1 MKFAPVIYLIGMLL
15 CILSLFMLVP
25 AIVDWFY
32 GSNDWPAFI
41 ASSLV
46 TVFFGGACYLSARG
60 SATEHLELRQAFLLT
75 NSAWLSIALFGSLP
89 FLFSEINMSFVDAI
103 FESTSGITTTG
114 STVIVNLE
122 QTSHGILI
130 WRALLQWLGGVGIIV
145 MALAI
150 LPMLSIGGMQLFKTE
165 SYETP
170 DKVVPKAAGFAKG
183 ISIVYITL
191 TIACAVMLWGAGMPV
206 FDSIA
211 HAMTTIATGGY
222 STKSSSL
229 AAFNS
234 SSIELIIIFGM
245 IVGSLPFVHY
255 LSISKNGWKN
265 LIKDDQ
271 VKLFL
276 TLVMFVIFIISIYL
290 SLQNIPYLEALRL
303 ASFNVVS
310 IITGTG
316 FGTSDF
322 NSWGGFA
329 TTLLLIL
336 MFVGGCAG
344 STTCGLRMARI
355 QVLFANAKS
364 QISKL
369 IRPHAIVVSYYNQK
383 PIPENV
389 TESVMGFFFL
399 YILSFAILAC
409 ILGGLGLDLITAIS
423 GAASA
428 IGNVGPGLGDIIG
441 PAGSYKTIPDIGK
454 LFLCAGMILGR
465 LEIFAILVMFSP
477 LFWKN

>member
-1 MKFAPVIYLIGMLL
+1 MKFSPIIYLIGMLL
-15 CILSLFMLVP
+15 CILSLFMMIP
-25 AIVDWFY
+25 AFVDWLY
-32 GSNDWPAFI
+32 GNNDWPAFVG
-41 ASSLV
+41 ASLLTLFV
-46 TVFFGGACYLSARG
+46 GAILYLSNRD
-60 SATEHLELRQAFLLT
+60 STTEHLELRQAFLLT
-75 NSAWLSIALFGSLP
+75 NSAWISIALFGSLP
-89 FLFSEINMSFVDAI
+89 FLLSEIDMSFTDAI

-114 STVIVNLE
+114 ATVINNLE
-122 QTSHGILI
+122 ATSHGILI

-145 MALAI
+145 MALAV

-170 DKVVPKAAGFAKG
+170 DKVVPKAASFAAG

-191 TIACAVMLWGAGMPV
+191 TVVWALMLWVAGMPL

-211 HAMTTIATGGY
+211 HAMTTLATGGY
-222 STKSSSL
+222 STRSDSL

-234 SSIELIIIFGM
+234 SSIEIIVIFGM

-255 LSISKNGWKN
+255 LAITKKGLKN
-265 LIKDDQ
+265 LFKDDQ

-276 TLVMFVIFIISIYL
+276 TLIVFVVLIVSIYL
-290 SLQNIPYLEALRL
+290 NLNDIPFLEALRL
-303 ASFNVVS
+303 ASFNVIS

-322 NSWGGFA
+322 NNWGGFP
-329 TTLLLIL
+329 TTILLIL
-336 MFVGGCAG
+336 MFIGGCAG

-355 QVLFANAKS
+355 QVLVANAKA

-369 IRPHAIVVSYYNQK
+369 IRPHAVVVSYYNQK

-389 TESVMGFFFL
+389 AESVMGFFFL
-399 YILSFAILAC
+399 YIISFAVIAC
-409 ILGGLGLDLITAIS
+409 LLGGLGLDLITAIS

-441 PAGSYKTIPDIGK
+441 PSGSYQSIPELGK